1 MEVPGKESGVFHR
14 QQSVSPN
21 PASGQPVAEG
31 YKQQL
36 IDNPL
41 LHRTKRQVEED
52 ARSFHAH
59 HDLDQVVDVDV
70 FVRGALLA
78 REQDDSDSCVL
89 VEGLTNIERRALDKE
104 FTPGFLHH
112 IKQLPKEFRIIL
124 ATCCLAACTQ
134 GWDQQSIN
142 GANLSWPSYFGLNVN
157 LNLKNNPNSGDVWIF
172 GAVNAAPYLSGAI
185 VGCWLS
191 DPLNEYFYGRRG
203 AIFVATLFSFA
214 TVIGAA
220 CAQSW
225 KTLLLCRV
233 LLGFGMGAKA
243 SVVPIFIS
251 ETAPTYVRGS
261 LVICW
266 QIFVTC
272 GIFLG
277 SIACLVVAD
286 NWRFQV
292 ASAFIPPLPLLIL
305 VLLCVESPRWLLKKG
320 RYGDAYKSYLV
331 LRETPVQACR
341 DLYYTHCQIQSET
354 RYFTAELRRRQ
365 DMEMRPM
372 TGSIGS
378 RSDFFAGHDN
388 FQEEVRLTGYW
399 MRFVQLFLVPR
410 IRRATVAAVVV
421 MVAQQLCG
429 INILSFLSSTIF
441 NDAFDSGNSNFTD
454 GGNKKTALWISFG
467 FGLANHLFTWLAFG
481 NIDKFGRRWLLNRS
495 FPAMAVTLLITGM
508 CFLIDNAHVRVGL
521 VATFAILFTLAY
533 SPGEGP
539 VAFTLSAE
547 VFPLINREVG
557 MSFAV
562 FWNLIGA
569 GILALV
575 VPQLAFAIGHPG
587 LLGLF
592 AGLNVVAWVL
602 AYLLVPETA
611 RIGLEELND
620 IFEVPTTEHIKYQI
634 AMARWKFGLDAEEPP
649 PLYVWAKDRRH
660 RRPTLERASA
670 SWDR

>member
-1 MEVPGKESGVFHR
+1 M
-14 QQSVSPN
+14 Q
-21 PASGQPVAEG
+21 
-31 YKQQL
+31 
-36 IDNPL
+36 
-41 LHRTKRQVEED
+41 ED
-52 ARSFHAH
+52 ARNFHAH
-59 HDLDQVVDVDV
+59 HQLDEVVDVDI
-70 FVRGALLA
+70 FIRGALLA
-78 REQDDSDSCVL
+78 REQDDSEACKR
-89 VEGLTNIERRALDKE
+89 VEGLTKIELRALE
-104 FTPGFLHH
+104 SEYTPGFLHH

-124 ATCCLAACTQ
+124 STCCLAALTQ

-142 GANLSWPSYFGLNVN
+142 GANLNWPSYFHLNVN
-157 LNLKNNPNSGDVWIF
+157 LDLKNNTADPGDVWIF

-203 AIFVATLFSFA
+203 AIFVASLFSFA

-220 CAQSW
+220 CARSW
-225 KTLLLCRV
+225 QELLICRV

-272 GIFLG
+272 GILLG
-277 SIACLVVAD
+277 SVACLVVAN

-320 RYGDAYKSYLV
+320 RYGEAFKSYQV
-331 LRETPVQACR
+331 LRDTPVQACR

-354 RYFTAELRRRQ
+354 KYITSQLRSRQ
-365 DMEMRPM
+365 DIEMRPVH
-372 TGSIGS
+372 GSVGS
-378 RSDFFAGHDN
+378 HTDFFGGHDS
-388 FQEEVRLTGYW
+388 FQTEVRLTGYW
-399 MRFVQLFLVPR
+399 ARFLQLFFVPR
-410 IRRATVAAVVV
+410 IRRATIAAVVV
-421 MVAQQLCG
+421 MISQQLCG

-441 NDAFDSGNSNFTD
+441 NDAFNSGSSGLTDQNS
-454 GGNKKTALWISFG
+454 KKTALWISFG
-467 FGLANHLFTWLAFG
+467 FGLTNHIFTWLAL
-481 NIDKFGRRWLLNRS
+481 NVIDTRGRRWLLNRS

-508 CFLIDNAHVRVGL
+508 CFLIEDTSVRVGL
-521 VATFAILFTLAY
+521 VATFSILFTLAY

-547 VFPLINREVG
+547 VFPLVDREVG

-562 FWNLIGA
+562 FWNLMGA
-569 GILALV
+569 GVLALV
-575 VPQLAFAIGHPG
+575 VPQLAYSIGHPG

-592 AGLNVVAWVL
+592 AGLNVVAFFM

-620 IFEVPTTEHIKYQI
+620 IFKVPTTMHVKYQI
-634 AMARWKFGLDAEEPP
+634 AMARWKVGLDKEEPA
-649 PLYVWAKDRRH
+649 PLYIWAKDH
-660 RRPTLERASA
+660 KPKTPTLERASN
-670 SWDR
+670 SFTR